1 MAIQSYQLRL
11 KDLTGA
17 QVAVFAGAGR
27 GGGQGDLQS
36 FSYQRRLRTVGS
48 FTLYI
53 DGNDDR
59 IPLLKVINSQVEV
72 WRRDPVAGLGWLASL
87 PAWRRDARTLT
98 TGWYKDFEGFIR
110 AWNRGFTAEGRR
122 VFVCQGRQYN
132 DLLVGETVNYPTGD
146 AGARKTGFPGAVAA
160 EYVNENIGAGAGL
173 DTEGLSRVRLGVT
186 ETVESDTA
194 VAWSG
199 DKANV
204 NLVDVLQQ
212 LANYGPGD
220 YMVVGIPQAPPST
233 ATTFEFRWRGTRWG
247 LDRTP
252 GNAAGNVPCTF
263 SVFNN
268 NVTNVVFGYNALDEA
283 NAVYVAGQGQMDL
296 RNFRSRASAQATA
309 FNWSRRAVM
318 RDARDTNANATLD
331 ARGDATLD
339 EMRARYTAAFKVVQ
353 TSATRYGRDWD
364 LGDLT
369 RFVDEDGVDTDLKIV
384 GVAVGVN
391 SEGEE
396 SIAPEMQTE

>member
-1 MAIQSYQLRL
+1 MAIQTYQLRL

-36 FSYQRRLRTVGS
+36 FSYRRRLRTVGS

-53 DGNDDR
+53 DGNDNR
-59 IPLLKVINSQVEV
+59 IPLLKVINSQVEM
-72 WRRDPVAGLGWLASL
+72 WRRDPAAGLGWLASL
-87 PAWRRDARTLT
+87 PAWRRDDRTLV

-132 DLLVGETVNYPTGD
+132 DLLVGETVNYPTGN
-146 AGARKTGFPGAVAA
+146 AGARKAGLPGAVAA
-160 EYVNENIGAGAGL
+160 AYVNENIGAGAGL
-173 DTEGLSRVRLGVT
+173 DVLGLSRVRLGVT

-194 VAWSG
+194 VPWSG

-204 NLVDVLQQ
+204 NLLDVLLE

-220 YMVVGIPQAPPST
+220 YMINGTGA
-233 ATTFEFRWRGTRWG
+233 ATFEFRWRAPRWG

-268 NVTNVVFGYNALDEA
+268 NVTDVVFGYNALDEA
-283 NAVYVAGQGQMDL
+283 NVVYVAGQGQMDL
-296 RNFRSRASAQATA
+296 RNYRARASAQATA

-339 EMRARYTAAFKVVQ
+339 EMRARYSAAFRVVQ

-364 LGDLT
+364 LGVLT
-369 RFVDEDGVDTDLKIV
+369 RFTDEDGNDTDLKVI
-384 GVAVGVN
+384 GVSVGVN

-396 SIAPEMQTE
+396 NISPELQTE